1 MKLAKRYCVYCSPE
15 VWERIRRR
23 ARKWKIPISRL
34 GYLCCRRAA
43 DEGAGEAPK
52 PSGHPLVL
60 TEDRQRRLCEDA
72 LYVSRSGRFVFRAPG
87 GGKATVTVG
96 EKATVTVGE
105 AARLLLLAE
114 EEGLS

>member
-1 MKLAKRYCVYCSPE
+1 M
-15 VWERIRRR
+15 RRR

-43 DEGAGEAPK
+43 GEGADEAPK

-72 LYVSRSGRFVFRAPG
+72 LYVLRSGRFVFRAPG
-87 GGKATVTVG
+87 GGT
-96 EKATVTVGE
+96 ATVTVGE

>member
-1 MKLAKRYCVYCSPE
+1 MKLSKPRCIYYSPE
-15 VWERIRRR
+15 LWERIRRR
-23 ARKWKIPISRL
+23 ARKWKLPISRF

-43 DEGAGEAPK
+43 GEGAGEAPK

-60 TEDRQRRLCEDA
+60 TEDKQRRLCEDA
-72 LYVSRSGRFVFRAPG
+72 LSVSRSGRFVFRAPG
-87 GGKATVTVG
+87 GGKAG
-96 EKATVTVGE
+96 ISVGE

>member
-1 MKLAKRYCVYCSPE
+1 M
-15 VWERIRRR
+15 
-23 ARKWKIPISRL
+23 PISRL

-43 DEGAGEAPK
+43 GEGAGETPK
-52 PSGHPLVL
+52 PAGHPLVL

-96 EKATVTVGE
+96 EAV
-105 AARLLLLAE
+105 RLLLLAE